1 MLPINHRRSNRVAHT
16 EVVDPAPDIG
26 DLHRVAAGEARVGGG
41 GDEVGRVLRRR
52 YLSAN
57 CSIIELEKKRWNW
70 KWNS

>member
-41 GDEVGRVLRRR
+41 GDEVG
-52 YLSAN
+52 
-57 CSIIELEKKRWNW
+57 
-70 KWNS
+70 